1 MFINIDRNVFGSSNV
16 QVYESY
22 KIEFRLNVK
31 SNLYS
36 RISKDA
42 EVNMLKKIKLK
53 KIKKNVA

>member
-53 KIKKNVA
+53 EKKNVA